1 MNFNM
6 IRYRIADFDII
17 HSQDQSAFPIIK
29 FCKKNQSKIPWIVT
43 LHSNPV
49 SEFYYSMRSLKSF
62 ESSVQD
68 IFINVVGFPLSD
80 IAIRTES
87 KCADALVPVSGELL
101 QQIRDKYRVDE
112 RKLFTI
118 HNGVD
123 IAELESEAR
132 MNPLRDTC
140 GDKITILFA
149 GRLYW
154 LKGILHLVRALSYLN
169 SDFNFTNYQLR
180 IFGDGPL
187 RNRISSLVSRYGLE
201 KNVKCEGFVPHQKLI
216 AAMARS
222 DIVCIPS
229 LYEACPITMIEA
241 MMLAKPVVV
250 FDRPFSQEM
259 LSGIPNAAMARSLQE
274 YAFQIHSLCTSENL
288 RRHVGRRLREMAIKR
303 FSVEKM
309 AEKYLDVYCN
319 LIS

>member
-1 MNFNM
+1 
-6 IRYRIADFDII
+6 
-17 HSQDQSAFPIIK
+17 
-29 FCKKNQSKIPWIVT
+29 
-43 LHSNPV
+43 
-49 SEFYYSMRSLKSF
+49 
-62 ESSVQD
+62 
-68 IFINVVGFPLSD
+68 
-80 IAIRTES
+80 
-87 KCADALVPVSGELL
+87 
-101 QQIRDKYRVDE
+101 
-112 RKLFTI
+112 
-118 HNGVD
+118 
-123 IAELESEAR
+123 
-132 MNPLRDTC
+132 
-140 GDKITILFA
+140 
-149 GRLYW
+149 
-154 LKGILHLVRALSYLN
+154 
-169 SDFNFTNYQLR
+169 
-180 IFGDGPL
+180 
-187 RNRISSLVSRYGLE
+187 
-201 KNVKCEGFVPHQKLI
+201 
-216 AAMARS
+216 MARS